1 MKYFITYIVII
12 NIIAFI
18 MYGRDKRKAIQGAFR
33 TPERV
38 LIGVAIIGG
47 SVGAYAGMHMFHHKT
62 KHAKFFIGVPLI
74 IIVQA
79 ISFFLALK
87 AHLLPGL

>member
-33 TPERV
+33 TPERI

>member
-1 MKYFITYIVII
+1 MKYFIIYIIII

-18 MYGRDKRKAIQGAFR
+18 MYGSDKRKAIQGSFR
-33 TPERV
+33 TPEKV

-47 SVGAYAGMHMFHHKT
+47 SVGAYSGMHMFHHKT

-74 IIVQA
+74 IIVQV
-79 ISFFLALK
+79 ISFFLVLK
-87 AHLLPGL
+87 AHL